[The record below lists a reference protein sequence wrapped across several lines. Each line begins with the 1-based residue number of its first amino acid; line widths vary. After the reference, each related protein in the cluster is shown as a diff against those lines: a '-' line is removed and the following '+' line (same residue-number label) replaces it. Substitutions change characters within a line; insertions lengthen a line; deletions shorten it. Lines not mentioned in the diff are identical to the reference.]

1 MKHEWKDARGLIWK
15 NNYSRA
21 LERAAATVVFAI
33 IMQRMEKERECISMR
48 KSVCLVIII
57 LKLRPDKRMSYA
69 NFKFRLFLSLPTNI
83 AIDEEDHNRL
93 LKEAIHVRN
102 RNERQREGL
111 NVNEM
116 YKEIQILY

>member
-1 MKHEWKDARGLIWK
+1 
-15 NNYSRA
+15 
-21 LERAAATVVFAI
+21 
-33 IMQRMEKERECISMR
+33 MR

-111 NVNEM
+111 NVNEI